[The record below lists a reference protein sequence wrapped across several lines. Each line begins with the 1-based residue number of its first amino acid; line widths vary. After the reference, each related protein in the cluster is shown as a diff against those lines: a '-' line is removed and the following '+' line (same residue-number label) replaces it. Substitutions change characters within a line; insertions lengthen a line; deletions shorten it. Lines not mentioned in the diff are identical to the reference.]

1 MEILPIKEEFIDI
14 LSSEIVFCSNL
25 MKLRELLVSF
35 KVRGVSKNEM
45 LLYLNELRLVS
56 NEDVVLE
63 LMDFVEGY
71 CNPQLSIY

>member
-1 MEILPIKEEFIDI
+1 MPIKEEFIDI
-14 LSSEIVFCSNL
+14 LSSEIVFGSNL

>member
-1 MEILPIKEEFIDI
+1 MPIKEEFIKN
-14 LSSEIVFCSNL
+14 LSSEIAFCSNL
-25 MKLRELLVSF
+25 IKLRELLVSF
-35 KVRGVSKNEM
+35 KVRGMSKNEM

>member
-1 MEILPIKEEFIDI
+1 MPIKEEFIDI
-14 LSSEIVFCSNL
+14 LSSEIVFGYNL

>member
-1 MEILPIKEEFIDI
+1 MPIKEEFIDI

-25 MKLRELLVSF
+25 MKLRELLISF
-35 KVRGVSKNEM
+35 KVRGMSKNEM

-56 NEDVVLE
+56 NEEVVLE
-63 LMDFVEGY
+63 LMDFVEGH

>member
-1 MEILPIKEEFIDI
+1 MLIKEEFIDI

>member
-1 MEILPIKEEFIDI
+1 MPIKEEFIDI